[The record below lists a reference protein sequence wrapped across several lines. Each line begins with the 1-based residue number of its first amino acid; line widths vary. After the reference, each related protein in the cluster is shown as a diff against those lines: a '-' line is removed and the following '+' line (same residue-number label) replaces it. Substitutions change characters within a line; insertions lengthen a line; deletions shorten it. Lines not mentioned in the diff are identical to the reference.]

1 MNICLFNIIM
11 AFSTEFFLVIMNN
24 DIFVTLQVA
33 SNIPVQVKLIVSFE
47 VLQVI
52 SGKIMFS
59 WYLFTATLRHI
70 PREHNLQISRAEA
83 LLVLLCQY

>member
-1 MNICLFNIIM
+1 
-11 AFSTEFFLVIMNN
+11 MNN
-24 DIFVTLQVA
+24 DIFVTLRVA

-47 VLQVI
+47 VLQVM

-59 WYLFTATLRHI
+59 WYLFTTTLHHI
-70 PREHNLQISRAEA
+70 LWEHNLQISRTEE